1 MCRDPTNRSG
11 SSGRSLAA
19 ARPPVPTW
27 RPAVPSRT
35 CHTLLVPSSHV
46 PAQRSSY
53 FPFKRNFPSPRE
65 TTTCQPLTRCRPMRT
80 PQPMLVVLA
89 PQEQRACGEG
99 IPSRA
104 GRFFFFLES
113 KQNFHVVFHF
123 SVEPSLN
130 RPTPAFQTNTAP
142 PTPGPTVA
150 PQGP

>member
-46 PAQRSSY
+46 PAQRASY

-104 GRFFFFLES
+104 GRFFFFFR
-113 KQNFHVVFHF
+113 KQAELPCGVSFLRGTLF
-123 SVEPSLN
+123 EP
-130 RPTPAFQTNTAP
+130 TNTRLPDQHP
-142 PTPGPTVA
+142 PPGPTVA